1 MQRIAIMADIHGNL
15 PALEAVLADIEQE
28 HITEIL
34 VAGDLIGGCPQP
46 GEVIDCLR
54 AVDARMILG
63 NNDLRLLRMVSG
75 DLPSEWMTCK
85 QYAPARAGN
94 PDQTVIEFLAS
105 LPEQL
110 IIQYPG
116 TETIRVVHGTPDRI
130 DELLYPSH
138 NPAAL
143 NAALAQITESVM
155 VCGHTHI
162 PWIEQR
168 GNQMAINPGAVCAPY
183 NGEIGAQY
191 AILEWDGNQWQA
203 EHRLIPYDLAQLRA
217 SFEHSGLLDQGGVA
231 RAMLL
236 TIETGRDYTLSFLR
250 HAYQLAE
257 ESGFP
262 DLHLLPDTIL
272 DEAERTFSW

>member
-28 HITEIL
+28 DITEIL
-34 VAGDLIGGCPQP
+34 VAGDLVGGCPQP
-46 GEVIDCLR
+46 REVIDRLR

-75 DLPSEWMTCK
+75 DLPPEWMTCK
-85 QYAPARAGN
+85 QFAPARAGN
-94 PDQTVIEFLAS
+94 PDQTVIDFLAH

-116 TETIRVVHGTPDRI
+116 TDAIRVVHGTPDRI

-138 NPAAL
+138 NSAAL
-143 NAALAQITESVM
+143 KVALAQITESVM

-162 PWIEQR
+162 PWIER
-168 GNQMAINPGAVCAPY
+168 RDNQMAINPGAVCAPY

-191 AILEWDGNQWQA
+191 AILEWDGEQWQA
-203 EHRLIPYDLAQLRA
+203 EHRLIPYDLGRLRTI
-217 SFEHSGLLDQGGVA
+217 FEDSRLLDQGGVA

-236 TIETGRDYTLSFLR
+236 TIETGRDYTLRFLDYAIR
-250 HAYQLAE
+250 LTE
-257 ESGFP
+257 EAGFGDLDLIP
-262 DLHLLPDTIL
+262 DHIL

>member
-28 HITEIL
+28 QITEIL
-34 VAGDLIGGCPQP
+34 VAGDLVGGCPQP
-46 GEVIDCLR
+46 REVIDRLR

-75 DLPSEWMTCK
+75 DLPPEWMTCK
-85 QYAPARAGN
+85 QFAPARAGN
-94 PDQTVIEFLAS
+94 PDQTVIDFLAH

-116 TETIRVVHGTPDRI
+116 TDAIRVVHGTPDSI
-130 DELLYPSH
+130 DGLLMPDRDPTS
-138 NPAAL
+138 L
-143 NAALAQITESVM
+143 DAALAQITESVL

-168 GNQMAINPGAVCAPY
+168 GDQMAINPGAVGAPC
-183 NGEIGAQY
+183 NGDIGAQY
-191 AILEWDGNQWQA
+191 AILDWDGRQWQA
-203 EHRLIPYDLAQLRA
+203 EHRLIPYDLRQLRA
-217 SFEHSGLLDQGGVA
+217 AFEGSGLLDQGGVA
-231 RAMLL
+231 RAFLYS
-236 TIETGRDYTLSFLR
+236 IETGRDVVLPFVRY
-250 HAYQLAE
+250 AYQVAHD
-257 ESGFP
+257 SGYTGGSPIP
-262 DLHLLPDTIL
+262 DHIL